1 MGSRDN
7 NLKSSSAATRRT
19 FLKTSLIGGAVV
31 AAPLYP
37 AFAAARADSPAA
49 AGNALPDAPEVK
61 PFELDEI
68 TISELQ
74 EGMKSGRFTARS
86 LVGKYSARIA
96 EIDKGGP
103 AVNSVIE
110 MNPDAPAIAD
120 SLDQERKTK
129 GPRGPLHG
137 IPVLIKDNI
146 ATADKMM
153 TTAGSLALVGAKAPK
168 DSFLAQK
175 LRAAGAV
182 ILGKTN
188 LSEWAN
194 IRSNH
199 STSGWSGR
207 GGLTKNPYAL
217 DRNPCGSSSGTG
229 AGISANLAAAGI
241 GTETDGSIVCPSS
254 SNGLAGIKPTVGL
267 ISRSGIIPISHSQDG
282 AGPMC
287 RTVKDAA
294 ILLGALTGV
303 DSDDAATAASA
314 GKSQTDYAQYCDPNG
329 LKGARIGVARKYF
342 GFSEAVDAL
351 MEQSLDA
358 MKKMGATLVDPADI
372 PTLGKF
378 GDSEFTVLL
387 YELKADLNAYLA
399 RLNGDVQVK
408 TLKDV
413 IEFNE
418 RHHDQ
423 ELRYFGQDVFIK
435 AEAKGPLT
443 EKEYLD
449 AVAKNHQLA
458 RVEGIDALMDQHQLD
473 AIVAPTGGP
482 AWLTDRINGD
492 HVAGGSSNAAAVAG
506 YPNINVTAGYLSGLP
521 VGISFFGRAW
531 SEPTLIKLAY
541 SFEQA
546 TKARQAPRFL
556 ATAAL

>member
-120 SLDQERKTK
+120 ALDQERKTK

-153 TTAGSLALVGAKAPK
+153 TTAGSLALVGAQAPK

-303 DSDDAATAASA
+303 DSDDAATVAST

-399 RLNGDVQVK
+399 RLNGNVQVK

-458 RVEGIDALMDQHQLD
+458 RVEGIDALMDKHQLD

-482 AWLTDRINGD
+482 AWLTDLINGD